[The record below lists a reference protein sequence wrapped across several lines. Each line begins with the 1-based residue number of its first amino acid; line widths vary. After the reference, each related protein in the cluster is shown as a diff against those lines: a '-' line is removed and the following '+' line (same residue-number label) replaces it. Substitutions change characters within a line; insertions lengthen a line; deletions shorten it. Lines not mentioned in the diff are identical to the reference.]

1 MRHHHGMAKYDPLRD
16 HLRHLGVDSVTMTF
30 DQVAALVPGGLPD
43 SAYNHQAWCANESTG
58 SHTHA
63 RAWLEAG
70 FRTRALSLTA
80 RRVTFAR

>member
-1 MRHHHGMAKYDPLRD
+1 MAKYDPLRE
-16 HLRHLGVDSVTMTF
+16 HLRRQGPDSVTMTF
-30 DQVAALVPGGLPD
+30 DEVAALVPGGLPA
-43 SAYNHQAWCANESTG
+43 SAYAHQAWWANEASG

-63 RAWLEAG
+63 RAWLDAG

>member
-1 MRHHHGMAKYDPLRD
+1 MRHDLGMAKYDALRE

-30 DQVAALVPGGLPD
+30 EEVAAFVPGCLPD
-43 SAYNHQAWCANESTG
+43 SAYNHPAWWANESTV

-63 RAWLEAG
+63 RAWLDVG

-80 RRVTFAR
+80 RRITFAR

>member
-1 MRHHHGMAKYDPLRD
+1 MALVAKYDPLRE
-16 HLRHLGVDSVTMTF
+16 HLLRQRADSFTMTF
-30 DQVAALVPGGLPD
+30 EEVAAVVPGGLPA
-43 SAYNHQAWCANESTG
+43 SAYRYPAWWANEASG

-63 RAWLEAG
+63 RAWLDAG